1 MEKVRLNSQC
11 IRCLVKKQ
19 MENFD
24 NNIAENQKVQYM
36 QEVLKIIA
44 QAGPSEGGP
53 VISGRIFELQKRMFG
68 EKVDYK
74 PIKHLYNQMMLD
86 MEYEI
91 SQKIEN
97 SEDPLKQAL
106 KYAMTG
112 NYIDFGALSNVDNE
126 KLMELLEQAGKNAVS
141 QEEYQA
147 LREDLKRG
155 GKLVYLTDNCGEVV
169 LDKLLIKQL
178 KKEYPDLD
186 ITVIVRGQ
194 EVLNDATMEDA
205 KQIGMTD
212 IVKVI
217 GNGSDIAGTYEEEIS
232 REALDMINQADVII
246 AKGQGN
252 FETLWGCGRNIY
264 YMFLCKCEL
273 FTERFGVKQ
282 FEGILVN
289 DKQC

>member
-19 MENFD
+19 MDNFD

-232 REALDMINQADVII
+232 QEALDMINQADVII

-273 FTERFGVKQ
+273 FTERFGVNLL
-282 FEGILVN
+282 EGVLIN
-289 DKQC
+289 DKNC

>member
-74 PIKHLYNQMMLD
+74 PIKHRYNQMMLD

-97 SEDPLKQAL
+97 SEDTLKQAL

-232 REALDMINQADVII
+232 QEALDMINQADVII

-273 FTERFGVKQ
+273 FTERFGVNLL
-282 FEGILVN
+282 EGVLIN
-289 DKQC
+289 DKNC

>member
-74 PIKHLYNQMMLD
+74 PIKHRYNQMMLD

-106 KYAMTG
+106 KYAMAG

-232 REALDMINQADVII
+232 QEALHMINQADVII

>member
-74 PIKHLYNQMMLD
+74 PIKHRYNQMMLD

-232 REALDMINQADVII
+232 QEALHMINQADVII

-273 FTERFGVKQ
+273 FTERFGVNLL
-282 FEGILVN
+282 EGVLIN
-289 DKQC
+289 DKNC

>member
-74 PIKHLYNQMMLD
+74 PIKHRYNQMMLD

>member
-74 PIKHLYNQMMLD
+74 PIKHRYNQMMLD

-232 REALDMINQADVII
+232 QEAL
-246 AKGQGN
+246 
-252 FETLWGCGRNIY
+252 
-264 YMFLCKCEL
+264 
-273 FTERFGVKQ
+273 
-282 FEGILVN
+282 
-289 DKQC
+289 

>member
-74 PIKHLYNQMMLD
+74 PIKHRYNQMMLD

-97 SEDPLKQAL
+97 SEDTLKQAL

-141 QEEYQA
+141 REEYQA

-155 GKLVYLTDNCGEVV
+155 EKLVYLTDNCGEVV

-194 EVLNDATMEDA
+194 EVLNDATMVDA

-232 REALDMINQADVII
+232 QEALDMINQADVII

-273 FTERFGVKQ
+273 FTGRFGVNLL
-282 FEGILVN
+282 EGVLIN
-289 DKQC
+289 DKNC

>member
-74 PIKHLYNQMMLD
+74 PIKHRYNQMMLD
-86 MEYEI
+86 MDYEI

-232 REALDMINQADVII
+232 QEALHMINQADVII
-246 AKGQGN
+246 AKGQVN

>member
-74 PIKHLYNQMMLD
+74 PIKHRYNQMMLD

-97 SEDPLKQAL
+97 SEDTLKQAL

-141 QEEYQA
+141 REEYQA

-194 EVLNDATMEDA
+194 EVLNDATMVDA

-232 REALDMINQADVII
+232 QEALDMINQADVII

-273 FTERFGVKQ
+273 FTGRFGVNLL
-282 FEGILVN
+282 EGVLIN
-289 DKQC
+289 DKNC

>member
-74 PIKHLYNQMMLD
+74 PIKHRYNQMMLD

-232 REALDMINQADVII
+232 QEALHMINQADVII

>member
-1 MEKVRLNSQC
+1 MEKVKLNSQC

-74 PIKHLYNQMMLD
+74 PIKHRYNQMMLD

-178 KKEYPDLD
+178 KKEYPDFD

>member
-74 PIKHLYNQMMLD
+74 PIKHRYNQMMLD

-97 SEDPLKQAL
+97 SEDTLKQAL

-141 QEEYQA
+141 REEYQA

-232 REALDMINQADVII
+232 QEALDMINQADVII

-273 FTERFGVKQ
+273 FTGRFGVNLL
-282 FEGILVN
+282 EGVLIN
-289 DKQC
+289 DKNC